1 MDEIAAAAGLAK
13 GTLYLYFE
21 SKRDVYLKTLQRGS
35 AELLEQVRTSMQAA
49 DGTHAKMRALIA
61 ARARYAEENRDFYTL
76 YSTQFGNIA
85 HPALLAKEF
94 RSLQLKHAHT
104 LEQALRKG
112 VDRGEIGPVD
122 VKALAFTIQD
132 MVRSLIGRR
141 LLGLSKKSLED
152 DIEYLCNLIWIGI
165 GR

>member
-1 MDEIAAAAGLAK
+1 
-13 GTLYLYFE
+13 
-21 SKRDVYLKTLQRGS
+21 
-35 AELLEQVRTSMQAA
+35 
-49 DGTHAKMRALIA
+49 
-61 ARARYAEENRDFYTL
+61 
-76 YSTQFGNIA
+76 
-85 HPALLAKEF
+85 
-94 RSLQLKHAHT
+94 
-104 LEQALRKG
+104 
-112 VDRGEIGPVD
+112 